1 MYFSKNVRDAMFLA
15 NAMYVGTVDN
25 AGYPYIYHCI
35 AVAERQ
41 VSEDETVVALLHD
54 IIEDGKVKLSD
65 LTFNENVKNALVA
78 ITRQKGEK
86 YFDYI
91 ERLKMNE
98 IARYVKIADLNHNLQ
113 NRGYEI
119 PTSLKERYKKARA
132 ILLQENVNE
141 FSKRS
146 D

>member
-1 MYFSKNVRDAMFLA
+1 MYFSENVKDAMFLA
-15 NAMYVGTVDN
+15 NAMYVGTFDK

-35 AVAERQ
+35 SVAEKQ

-54 IIEDGKVKLSD
+54 IIEDEKIKLSD

-78 ITRQKGEK
+78 ITRRKGEK

-91 ERLKMNE
+91 NRLKTNE

-119 PTSLKERYKKARA
+119 PTSLRERYEKARA

-141 FSKRS
+141 FTKRR

>member
-1 MYFSKNVRDAMFLA
+1 
-15 NAMYVGTVDN
+15 MYVGTFDK

-35 AVAERQ
+35 AVAEKQ

-54 IIEDGKVKLSD
+54 IIEDEKVKLSD
-65 LTFNENVKNALVA
+65 LTFNESVKNALAA
-78 ITRQKGEK
+78 ITRRKGEK

-91 ERLKMNE
+91 NRLKTNE

-119 PTSLKERYKKARA
+119 PTSLRERYEKARA

-141 FSKRS
+141 FTKRR

>member
-1 MYFSKNVRDAMFLA
+1 MYFSKNVKDAMFLA
-15 NAMYVGTVDN
+15 NAMYVGTFDK

-35 AVAERQ
+35 TVAEKQ

-54 IIEDGKVKLSD
+54 IIEDEKVKLSD
-65 LTFNENVKNALVA
+65 LTFNESVKNALAA
-78 ITRQKGEK
+78 ITRRKGEK

-91 ERLKMNE
+91 NRLKTNE

-119 PTSLKERYKKARA
+119 PTSLRERYEKARA

-141 FSKRS
+141 FTKRR